1 MPARLRQSR
10 WIANKRFP
18 IGERQ
23 IDTRLDDLD
32 SGIADQYVNAAFL
45 TTKACLKHMYSYPSR
60 FSAARSWTRNHSAL
74 PAWDHL

>member
-1 MPARLRQSR
+1 MMAARKGEGLSERDLDGQSR

-45 TTKACLKHMYSYPSR
+45 TRPLPPNSGPSEAV
-60 FSAARSWTRNHSAL
+60 STHS
-74 PAWDHL
+74 